1 MTHELK
7 LHLSC
12 PNCKNSL
19 MTPERRIDGHDAV
32 RITAKVFDSTGD
44 IFLSQVYGS
53 YNKEFGEAKNVDGSV
68 IEGLCPHCSKP
79 FPIHQMCEC
88 GAPLFSLSLQGGGL
102 INICSRN
109 GCERHSLEFENA
121 DDAFELFR
129 RQDGTGLF

>member
-1 MTHELK
+1 
-7 LHLSC
+7 
-12 PNCKNSL
+12 
-19 MTPERRIDGHDAV
+19 MTPERRIDGLDAV
-32 RITAKVFDSTGD
+32 RITAKVLDTTGS

-53 YNKEFGEAKNVDGSV
+53 YNKEFVDAKNVEGSV
-68 IEGLCPHCSKP
+68 IEGLCPHCSAP

-88 GAPLFSLSLQGGGL
+88 GAPLFSLSLLGGGV

-129 RQDGTGLF
+129 RQDETGLF